1 MHCDN
6 NWFEIWYQPKIDL
19 KRKCLAGAEALA
31 RIHHPQLGILLPGSF
46 LPDVDEDSIAE
57 LAQHALLA
65 TLCDWT
71 MFDEA
76 GFNLHLAINVPVGVL
91 LRMPL
96 AALVEE
102 YRPKSEHWPGLIL
115 EVTEDQIV
123 RDIALANEIAA
134 QLRGSGISIAID
146 DFGAGYSSF
155 SSLRNLP
162 FAELKIDR
170 SFVRDCATDATN
182 AAICQTAIDLAHR
195 FGSAAV
201 AEGIESQADLQAL
214 MVMGCDFGQGVLIA
228 PPMPKDRFLDLLRQR
243 MNKPR
248 AEPPRLRN
256 PPRDRSAGWRK
267 RPALRL
273 LESGLDPFRQ
283 RRLERVEDHRHHGVI
298 AEDADQFDRAGVAQ
312 DFLHAVE
319 DRRAD
324 ALLGVKLLEESVDR
338 HLVFRRGFRR
348 PAGLQR
354 ANGLRLHAGLLAEHR
369 MRRPFILRLPVRGGA
384 KRREFQEPRRHA
396 GFEPQMAAELL
407 RQFAESRRVQK
418 DRERPGKLEL
428 AARAGFYGFRQRPLA
443 RR

>member
-1 MHCDN
+1 MSMSETDPNDVRSWSGPIEHMDEDERRALIDSMTAEERPRIAITDALHN

-46 LPDVDEDSIAE
+46 LPDVDDDSLAE
-57 LAQHALLA
+57 LAEHALLA

-71 MFDEA
+71 MFEEA
-76 GFNLHLAINVPVGVL
+76 GFNLHLAINVPAGVL
-91 LRMPL
+91 FRMPIIE
-96 AALVEE
+96 LVAE
-102 YRPKSEHWPGLIL
+102 YRPKSAHWPGLII

-123 RDIALANEIAA
+123 RDIQLANEVTA

-182 AAICQTAIDLAHR
+182 AAICQTAIDLSHR

-248 AEPPRLRN
+248 AGAAHAQPGDKPG
-256 PPRDRSAGWRK
+256 A
-267 RPALRL
+267 
-273 LESGLDPFRQ
+273 
-283 RRLERVEDHRHHGVI
+283 RV
-298 AEDADQFDRAGVAQ
+298 A
-312 DFLHAVE
+312 
-319 DRRAD
+319 
-324 ALLGVKLLEESVDR
+324 
-338 HLVFRRGFRR
+338 
-348 PAGLQR
+348 
-354 ANGLRLHAGLLAEHR
+354 
-369 MRRPFILRLPVRGGA
+369 
-384 KRREFQEPRRHA
+384 
-396 GFEPQMAAELL
+396 
-407 RQFAESRRVQK
+407 
-418 DRERPGKLEL
+418 
-428 AARAGFYGFRQRPLA
+428 
-443 RR
+443 